1 MRAPPSLAHQSP
13 ARPADDEG
21 SPTLALANRMEWMRA
36 EGRVVFSLST
46 PQFPARD
53 LAPMVSGPLNTKLG
67 EARGQPELRQELVRR
82 LYRHWPHV
90 EAESMVTAGAK
101 AALFLALKSLGRP
114 GEEVAIVAP
123 AWPSYQALA
132 DAAGL
137 QSRLVLTSPADFA
150 VWPDMLQRY
159 APACRLVVLSHPNN
173 PSGRAYSRDEIDA
186 LIAWCAKDGRWLIL
200 DESFSETVEDAAY
213 FEPRA
218 TWPYERLV
226 VVNSLSKN
234 YNLQGIRLGL
244 AVAQKAPID
253 AMTRL
258 QLGILSPPSR
268 PVQDLVLQMVRGGHL
283 QPIDVRAARAA
294 TRSFIAK
301 VADWSCFPTAGT
313 FYLFPKVPQ
322 LAQRLMRWE
331 AEESLFGLPG
341 YHFGEAYAEHLRFCF
356 YRPAVEL
363 EEIFL
368 RLGRSA

>member
-1 MRAPPSLAHQSP
+1 
-13 ARPADDEG
+13 
-21 SPTLALANRMEWMRA
+21 MRA

-53 LAPMVSGPLNTKLG
+53 LAPMVSGPLNAKLG
-67 EARGQPELRQELVRR
+67 DPRGQPELRHELVPR
-82 LYRHWPHV
+82 LYRHWPHAA
-90 EAESMVTAGAK
+90 AESMVTAGAK

-114 GEEVAIVAP
+114 GEQVAIVAP

-137 QSRLVLTSPADFA
+137 QSRLVPTSTDDFA
-150 VWPDMLQRY
+150 LWPDSLQRH
-159 APACRLVVLSHPNN
+159 ATTSRLVVLSHPNN

-186 LIAWCAKDGRWLIL
+186 LIAWCGKGGRWLIL

-218 TWPYERLV
+218 NWPYERLV
-226 VVNSLSKN
+226 VVNSMSKN

-244 AVAQKAPID
+244 AVAQQAPID
-253 AMTRL
+253 AMSRL

-268 PVQDLVLQMVRGGHL
+268 PVQDLVVQMARGGHL

-301 VADWSCFPTAGT
+301 MADWSCVPTSGT

-322 LAQRLMRWE
+322 LAQRLVRWE
-331 AEESLFGLPG
+331 TEASLFGLPG
-341 YHFGEAYAEHLRFCF
+341 HHFGDAYAEHLRLCF
-356 YRPAVEL
+356 YRPAAEL
-363 EEIFL
+363 EEIFS
-368 RLGRSA
+368 RLCRSS